1 MYYNINYYIIKLP
14 GKTGCCPFSFRY
26 DLTAMLAFSRNLC
39 IYSLLKLSKANLT
52 TTGNTIGSDVA
63 IICYSAV
70 NK

>member
-39 IYSLLKLSKANLT
+39 IYAFKIVKRKLNYHK
-52 TTGNTIGSDVA
+52 
-63 IICYSAV
+63 
-70 NK
+70 K